1 MSAQAVGGVLGGLV
15 VGSAAARL
23 SPPRLLG
30 LGAVLFGLVDLAIF
44 VYPSF
49 VQSIAVG
56 LALFVLVGIPA
67 AGMLAGLQ
75 TLLQTS
81 AEDRFRGRVFGALG
95 TTQALLM
102 LAGTLLGGALGDAV
116 GVVPV
121 LVVQGGAYVAAGI
134 LVLVLLAHDGKQAP
148 PRTA

>member
-1 MSAQAVGGVLGGLV
+1 
-15 VGSAAARL
+15 
-23 SPPRLLG
+23 
-30 LGAVLFGLVDLAIF
+30 
-44 VYPSF
+44 
-49 VQSIAVG
+49 VG
-56 LALFVLVGIPA
+56 LALFVLVGVPA

-81 AEDRFRGRVFGALG
+81 AKDHLRGRVFGALG

-116 GVVPV
+116 GIVPV

-134 LVLVLLAHDGKQAP
+134 LVLVLLGHDGKQAV
-148 PRTA
+148 RGGV